1 MKQLVTVP
9 VEVLPGVL
17 AYLHNVPRSEPARLL
32 IGQGARGASFRLT
45 LTNIHQIIMHRTLQ
59 EMKESVPVTAVQH
72 QREAD
77 LENVTDALGALVH
90 SFFAKRS
97 IHVRHA
103 LDGPRKQHPTLV
115 ELDKD
120 PIVPSVAHVCARD
133 WFVTT

>member
-1 MKQLVTVP
+1 MPQLVTVP

-32 IGQGARGASFRLT
+32 LGQGAIQM
-45 LTNIHQIIMHRTLQ
+45 IHQMIMHRALQ
-59 EMKESVPVTAVQH
+59 EMKESAPVTAVQH

-115 ELDKD
+115 ELGKD
-120 PIVPSVAHVCARD
+120 PIVPTVAHVCARD

>member
-1 MKQLVTVP
+1 MQQLVTVP

-32 IGQGARGASFRLT
+32 LGQGAIQM
-45 LTNIHQIIMHRTLQ
+45 IHQMIMHRALQ
-59 EMKESVPVTAVQH
+59 EMKESAPVTAVQH

-77 LENVTDALGALVH
+77 LENVTDALGAMFH

-120 PIVPSVAHVCARD
+120 PIVPTVAHVCARD

>member
-1 MKQLVTVP
+1 MPQLVTVP
-9 VEVLPGVL
+9 VEVLPGDL

-32 IGQGARGASFRLT
+32 LGQGAIPL
-45 LTNIHQIIMHRTLQ
+45 IHYVIMHRALQ
-59 EMKESVPVTAVQH
+59 EMKESAPVTAVQH

-77 LENVTDALGALVH
+77 LENVTDALGAMFH

-97 IHVRHA
+97 IHVLHA

-133 WFVTT
+133 WFVRT